1 MACKALYEL
10 IGRMQNVSVDMQ
22 LLSRDLDDIYTVAGT
37 LHAYLND
44 NDFAES
50 VIWAALSGNLAEV
63 VTSSLSIF
71 EDIKT
76 RVKDIDPFGKGDL
89 NTIARGGKEPSR
101 PGLGKDEVDGLRKCL
116 NSHKITMNIAISMA
130 SLYVVWIC
138 LLHIHPDKLVG
149 INRR

>member
-1 MACKALYEL
+1 MAKEAANLSSTIAEAETACKALYEL
-10 IGRMQNVSVDMQ
+10 IGRMQNVSVDIQ
-22 LLSRDLDDIYTVAGT
+22 LLSRDLDDIYTVTGT

-44 NDFAES
+44 NDFVES
-50 VIWAALSGNLAEV
+50 VVWAALSGDLAEV

-76 RVKDIDPFGKGDL
+76 RVKDIDSFKKGDL

-116 NSHKITMNIAISMA
+116 TSHKITMNIAISMA
-130 SLYVVWIC
+130 NLYVV
-138 LLHIHPDKLVG
+138 
-149 INRR
+149 

>member
-1 MACKALYEL
+1 
-10 IGRMQNVSVDMQ
+10 MQ